1 MDDLTAFIK
10 ARLDEDEAAA
20 KAVAPLGHVFD
31 MGGERLDDQFAHIR
45 VRHHSEDGRSYS
57 QPDQPAT
64 RHFARHDPA
73 RVLREV
79 AAKRAIVAEHIHAK
93 ASHVGGGTHRFG
105 CENCDDDREYGIWGS
120 GWCATVRQ
128 LAAVWSDHPDYKQEW
143 ALT

>member
-1 MDDLTAFIK
+1 MDDLTAFIT
-10 ARLDEDEAAA
+10 ARLDEDEAAT

-79 AAKRAIVAEHIHAK
+79 AAKRAIVALA
-93 ASHVGGGTHRFG
+93 GTP
-105 CENCDDDREYGIWGS
+105 DDDDPYYG
-120 GWCATVRQ
+120 GWDTVMELVLRN
-128 LAAVWSDHPDYKQEW
+128 LAAVWSDHPDYRPEW
-143 ALT
+143 AA